1 MDQTT
6 KETEDLVKL
15 ILARTLSPHAWRV
28 KAFMQKAGQKLPR
41 RPTVPNGKIRE
52 LRVRL
57 LMEEALEFAKASGV
71 RIETTFGEK
80 LNSIDDLHFQVTD
93 QVDLVEVAD
102 GLADVSV
109 VTVGAM
115 LAYGIADEGLL
126 RAVDANN
133 LAKFGPGGYKDEH
146 GKWQKP
152 PDHKPPDVAGILR
165 LQGWGDNEQ
174 ASTGTA

>member
-28 KAFMQKAGQKLPR
+28 KDFMQKAGQKLPR
-41 RPTVPNGKIRE
+41 RPTIPNGKIRE

-71 RIETTFGEK
+71 RITLVEDDEIPLRFEELRFDTT
-80 LNSIDDLHFQVTD
+80 ND
-93 QVDLVEVAD
+93 VDLVEVAD

-126 RAVDANN
+126 KVVDQAN
-133 LAKFGPGGYKDEH
+133 LTKFGPGGHRDEH

-152 PDHKPPDVAGILR
+152 PDHKPPDVAGILK
-165 LQGWGDNEQ
+165 LQGWEDNE
-174 ASTGTA
+174 TA